1 MLDAHASRQFLFTAV
16 YTICST
22 SQKTAST
29 PVIRERIYCFQ
40 RVDILKCMLDAEVD
54 KKDLKPDTKGEVA
67 LDRIKIVY
75 Q

>member
-1 MLDAHASRQFLFTAV
+1 
-16 YTICST
+16 
-22 SQKTAST
+22 
-29 PVIRERIYCFQ
+29 
-40 RVDILKCMLDAEVD
+40 MLDAEVD